1 MIVGRRAKAQNEL
14 NTGEHELVAKRG
26 ATYGVFF
33 SLFRWK
39 EKRKREGTNAKEGM
53 WWNAMVAG
61 DATVAGFA
69 DGRLR
74 VVRHEVVG
82 V

>member
-1 MIVGRRAKAQNEL
+1 MR
-14 NTGEHELVAKRG
+14 
-26 ATYGVFF
+26 
-33 SLFRWK
+33 
-39 EKRKREGTNAKEGM
+39 REGM
-53 WWNAMVAG
+53 RWNAMVAG

-74 VVRHEVVG
+74 AVRHEVVG